1 MGSSSKVVRPEEVL
15 DSLANDGT
23 IDALRM
29 KIIAQLKANED
40 MKKNT
45 MMMVEQSRVL
55 NTPGA
60 EKKTK
65 RELFDALRQELE
77 NPVLEKA
84 SREVWDLILENGGLG
99 KEITDTIEGVFCRL
113 SGINMMP
120 PPPSTSIPSHQERE
134 RNMAADGGEKSK
146 EIDTPEKP
154 SSSSRKRPYSDTTT
168 KGAGAVP
175 NGGATSQH
183 DGSEDSSQK

>member
-1 MGSSSKVVRPEEVL
+1 MFVKKKKV
-15 DSLANDGT
+15 
-23 IDALRM
+23 
-29 KIIAQLKANED
+29 
-40 MKKNT
+40 
-45 MMMVEQSRVL
+45 
-55 NTPGA
+55 
-60 EKKTK
+60 KT
-65 RELFDALRQELE
+65 RAFLTDLCECR

-99 KEITDTIEGVFCRL
+99 KEITDTIESVFCRL
-113 SGINMMP
+113 SGIDMMP